1 MAALKKISVAKD
13 LLTGDLERAYAEF
26 MRVSISDAPARAV
39 AARRDLARLYKR
51 LIGSLAGQSMPLAY
65 AVLAAA
71 DELLCEAK
79 EIEARHVGGAA

>member
-1 MAALKKISVAKD
+1 MAVSKKISVSKD

-26 MRVSISDAPARAV
+26 MRVSISDPARAI
-39 AARRDLARLYKR
+39 AARRNLARLYKK
-51 LIGSLAGQSMPLAY
+51 LIGQLAGQSMPLAY

-79 EIEARHVGGAA
+79 KIEARHARGTA